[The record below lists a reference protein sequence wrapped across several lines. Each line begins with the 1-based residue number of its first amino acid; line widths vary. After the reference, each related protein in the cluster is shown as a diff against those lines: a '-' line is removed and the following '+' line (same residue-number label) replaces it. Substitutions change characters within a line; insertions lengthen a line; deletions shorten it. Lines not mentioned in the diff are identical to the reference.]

1 MQKYCSLTC
10 CKAHKEVCSSTQISS
25 SSVIS
30 DTATL
35 TAVSEPE
42 AGIEISTTE
51 PTTKELIGVDLL
63 SEEKKNRLKNSPW
76 LQDILKSNRLRS
88 QIVEIDK
95 SLDPLKA
102 LRNLRKM
109 NPEFSEFV
117 YRMLDVLECEDD
129 DNTNGVTTRGV
140 RDDTRKRKLVS

>member
-1 MQKYCSLTC
+1 M
-10 CKAHKEVCSSTQISS
+10 
-25 SSVIS
+25 IS

-117 YRMLDVLECEDD
+117 YRMLDV
-129 DNTNGVTTRGV
+129 R
-140 RDDTRKRKLVS
+140 